1 MAESYPNYMPEFQAL
16 EAIPPSEDIACLKCL
31 RVLEFATREQAWDK
45 NSPTPDQVYIASE

>member
-1 MAESYPNYMPEFQAL
+1 MPEFQAL